1 MTALATTADLSSN
14 NWTIYTDSSYGTV
27 SVWDIV
33 PVLQT
38 TDAAWASSASSYNG
52 IQRLSDGTWLA
63 FVRGSPT
70 TGLPVTVGF
79 GTSTDGRN
87 WSYFPE
93 NPVIEEGKA
102 WTANTTHYQP
112 KFVGYLGENGS
123 GEDEYLV
130 AWSEHSNPHI
140 IYSTTTDFINF
151 ERDSRGYAG
160 WETGDAGITN
170 VHREGDTL
178 YLFSGKNVYTMEL
191 DVHLPGDVTGD
202 GWVGGDDLTVILTN
216 WGLSG
221 RTREQGDLTGE
232 GFVGGDD
239 YSQVLT
245 YWGTGIPPESVITA
259 VPEPATLGLLLVG
272 GLALLRRRR
281 WMLK

>member
-140 IYSTTTDFINF
+140 IYSTTTDFITF
-151 ERDSRGYAG
+151 ERDSRGYADWG
-160 WETGDAGITN
+160 TGDGGITN

-178 YLFSGKNVYTMEL
+178 YMFSGKNVYEM
-191 DVHLPGDVTGD
+191 D
-202 GWVGGDDLTVILTN
+202 
-216 WGLSG
+216 LSG
-221 RTREQGDLTGE
+221 
-232 GFVGGDD
+232 
-239 YSQVLT
+239 
-245 YWGTGIPPESVITA
+245 VI
-259 VPEPATLGLLLVG
+259 PEPATLGLLLLG
-272 GLALLRRRR
+272 GLTLLRRRS
-281 WMLK
+281 K